1 MKLFDDNDP
10 FKIVKSLNILGVE
23 TTKNGRKVLNEISKY
38 LFKPKKG
45 GKSVCTQK
53 NFDINLDYE
62 HYFPD
67 FLKYGYNLNKDDI
80 DWWEFEKI
88 LKAIVKDK
96 NSNMYQVIDF
106 RTYEKPLKSG
116 KTQEDK
122 VHRFRM
128 QMKREYALPEKYQKT
143 GYAFSKMWGYL
154 EKKVGENKE

>member
-1 MKLFDDNDP
+1 MA
-10 FKIVKSLNILGVE
+10 
-23 TTKNGRKVLNEISKY
+23 KY
-38 LFKPKKG
+38 LFGTRKN

-53 NFDINLDYE
+53 SFDINIDYE

-96 NSNMYQVIDF
+96 NSNMYQVLDF
-106 RTYEKPLKSG
+106 RTYERPPKSM
-116 KTQEDK
+116 KTQEEK
-122 VHRFRM
+122 MHNYRM
-128 QMKREYALPEKYQKT
+128 KMKREYALPTNHQKT

-154 EKKVGENKE
+154 EKKAGENKE